1 MAEFVCKVGD
11 ATGHVFQQMETA
23 QSESEARQRLADRGY
38 YVYAVRPN
46 LNLARALGGFR
57 GGRSL
62 PANDFLIFNQQFN
75 TLVKAGLPILKCL
88 DLLAD
93 RVALPKIRPILQGV
107 RDKVREGA
115 LLSDAV
121 ESAGV
126 FPAVYVTSIRA
137 GEKSGNLAGVLDDYI
152 AYQRTTTGLRKKL
165 ISVLV
170 YPIILIVVATSI
182 VSYLVVYVI
191 PQFAKL
197 YHDLGTPLPA
207 LTQLLISLVTDFG
220 GWILAA
226 AGIFIFGLLFLLL
239 WSRTE
244 RGGILVDR
252 LKLKLP
258 VVGDVWIKFQ
268 IAQFARIMG
277 TLLRGGTPLVAALGT
292 ASNAMSSRL
301 VSGAIQRAAK
311 RVREG
316 ESLHVSLAESG
327 LVPELA
333 LEMAEVGENSGALAP
348 MLSSAAQ
355 FYDEETS
362 IKTGVLISIIEPAVL
377 LVMAALIFFILL
389 ALYLPLFSVQA
400 GGPTGAP

>member
-23 QSESEARQRLADRGY
+23 QSEAEARQRLADKGFF
-38 YVYAVRPN
+38 VYNVRPN
-46 LNLARALGGFR
+46 ISLSSAFGGIK
-57 GGRSL
+57 GGRRL

-75 TLVKAGLPILKCL
+75 TLIKAGLPILKCL
-88 DLLAD
+88 DLLAE
-93 RVALPKIRPILQGV
+93 RVALPRIRPILQTV
-107 RDKVREGA
+107 RDKVRDGA

-126 FPAVYVTSIRA
+126 FPGVYVTSIRA
-137 GEKSGNLAGVLDDYI
+137 GERSGNLSGVLDDYI

-165 ISVLV
+165 IGVLV
-170 YPIILIVVATSI
+170 YPLILITVATSI
-182 VSYLVVYVI
+182 VSYLVIYVI

-207 LTQLLISLVTDFG
+207 LTQFLITLVTSFG
-220 GWILAA
+220 GWILAGA
-226 AGIFIFGLLFLLL
+226 AIFILGLLFLFL
-239 WSRTE
+239 WSRTD
-244 RGGILVDR
+244 RGGIVVDR
-252 LKLKLP
+252 LKLKVP
-258 VVGDVWIKFQ
+258 VAGDVWLKFQ

-277 TLLRGGTPLVAALGT
+277 TLLRGGTPLVGALET
-292 ASNAMSSRL
+292 ASRAMSSRL
-301 VSGAIQRAAK
+301 VSGAIQRAAN
-311 RVREG
+311 RVRDG

-333 LEMAEVGENSGALAP
+333 LEMAEVGESSGALAP

-362 IKTGVLISIIEPAVL
+362 TKTGVLISIIEPAVL

-389 ALYLPLFSVQA
+389 ALYLPLFSVQP
-400 GGPTGAP
+400 GGGA